1 MNLST
6 AFKYNR
12 AKTLTEFY
20 GNEARH
26 YFAKGEITIANNNR
40 KQAVK
45 WQGVVKRMSKQM
57 TFAQQVEANA
67 LSASEDG
74 TSYPT
79 C

>member
-1 MNLST
+1 MNLTT

-20 GNEARH
+20 SHEARH
-26 YFAKGEITIANNNR
+26 YFIKGDLTVSDNNR

-45 WQGVVKRMSKQM
+45 WQGIVKRMAKRM
-57 TFAQQVEANA
+57 TIAEQIEANA

-74 TSYPT
+74 TPYPT